1 MSYLIDTQ
9 IFIWA
14 LENNPRLSKKA
25 IDLLENNSNSIYISI
40 VSLWEIAI
48 KTNIGK
54 LELSQPLEEII
65 RRLPEAEISIFT
77 IQTEHVLGLNN
88 LPFYHRDPFD
98 RILIAQAIAE
108 NMEIIS
114 SDEIFSHYPVTVHW

>member
-25 IDLLENNSNSIYISI
+25 IDLLGNNSNSIYISI

-65 RRLPEAEISIFT
+65 RRLPEVEISVFT

-88 LPFYHRDPFD
+88 LPFHHRDPFD

-108 NMEIIS
+108 KMEIIS